1 MNIHPHPIE
10 ISRRAALQ
18 RLSCG
23 FGHLA
28 LLSLMNRESSASAAP
43 SSSAGVSPLAAK
55 KPHFSAKAKRVIF
68 LHMRGAPSQYD
79 TFDYH
84 PELQKNPYWARLQRR
99 GKSGLWV
106 SDWLPQLA
114 RHADDLCVLKAM
126 HTDTPIHANGTLMLH
141 CGHPVLPRP
150 SFGSWVLYGLGTE
163 NENAPGYIALNMPS
177 SFGGTRNYG
186 SAFLP
191 SSYTGTAIGRAQQS
205 VQPGDVRNLTNAD
218 IPPAQQQ
225 RQMEFVQKLNRRLLD
240 TAPSPDIEGIIQS
253 HETAFKMQMEFS
265 GLMDFTKEPQHVR
278 DAYGVDAKG
287 TKPVVWGGKTSVDV
301 FARQCLLARRFA
313 EAGVRFIELNMEYW
327 DTHKNHRR
335 DTEALCWAVDQPIA
349 ALFDDLKQRGLW
361 NDTLIVWGGEFGRTL
376 GEKDTKDG
384 TDHNPRGYTMFLAG
398 GAVKGGIAHG
408 QCALDDQGTVAA
420 EGKVHVHDLHATLL
434 HLLGLDHEKLT
445 HRYAGRDFRLTDVAG
460 KVVKEVLA

>member
-1 MNIHPHPIE
+1 MNTHSHSLE
-10 ISRRAALQ
+10 ISRRVALQ
-18 RLSCG
+18 KLSCG
-23 FGHLA
+23 FGNLA
-28 LLSLMNRESSASAAP
+28 LLSLMQNNVSAVAPASSI
-43 SSSAGVSPLAAK
+43 SPLAPK
-55 KPHFSAKAKRVIF
+55 QSHFPAKAKRVIF

-79 TFDYH
+79 TFDRY
-84 PELQKNPYWARLQRR
+84 PELEKDARWARMRQH
-99 GKSGLWV
+99 GESGLWV

-150 SFGSWVLYGLGTE
+150 SLGSWVLYGLGTE
-163 NENAPGYIALNMPS
+163 NQNVPGFIALNMPS

-205 VQPGDVRNLTNAD
+205 VQPGDVRNLSNAD

-240 TAPSPDIEGIIQS
+240 TAPSPEIEGIIQS

-287 TKPVVWGGKTSVDV
+287 SKPVRWGGKTSVDV

-327 DTHKNHRR
+327 DTHTDHRR

-349 ALFDDLKQRGLW
+349 ALFDDLKTRGLW
-361 NDTLIVWGGEFGRTL
+361 EDTLILWGGEFGRTMSDN
-376 GEKDTKDG
+376 GKTDG
-384 TDHNPRGYTMFLAG
+384 TDHNPHGFTMFLAG
-398 GAVKGGIAHG
+398 GAVKGGYAHG
-408 QCALDDQGTVAA
+408 QCELGKDGSRAV

-434 HLLGLDHEKLT
+434 HILGLDHEKLT
-445 HRYAGRDFRLTDVAG
+445 HRYAGRDWRLTDVFG
-460 KVVKEVLA
+460 KVVEEVLA